1 MNILKKTLI
10 GCTALL
16 LTSTTAYAQDSFHFS
31 ISSGGNQAYYGIGAA
46 FGSLFIHSS
55 GIYNNYGHDHYYEP
69 PRHHRHHGHHKH
81 HRPHYRRGHRHGP
94 VYGWNQPHHGHH
106 KPHYGHHQPHRGH
119 QKQHWGHHKNKHNHD
134 FGTFKK
140 FGGHSNHGQKQF
152 GHRGRH

>member
-69 PRHHRHHGHHKH
+69 PRHHRHHGHH
-81 HRPHYRRGHRHGP
+81 RPHFRRGHRHGP

-106 KPHYGHHQPHRGH
+106 KPHHGH

-140 FGGHSNHGQKQF
+140 FGGHSNHGQNHF
-152 GHRGRH
+152 GHGGRGRH